1 MQILTTWAKKLIKLD
16 NNKNLRFKKRG
27 IGIEW
32 SANCSLVKKEHEQV
46 KIKGYAGTDGNFLSH
61 VHYRDP
67 YFDFRE
73 HVHCTCVI

>member
-1 MQILTTWAKKLIKLD
+1 MILKIFD
-16 NNKNLRFKKRG
+16 FKKA

-32 SANCSLVKKEHEQV
+32 SANCQIVDHSSLVKEEHKQV

-73 HVHCTCVI
+73 HVRMSYKIEY